1 MVPDKKRYK
10 AVIADQTYT
19 IIGNESKEH
28 MDSVSEIANQQLAE
42 IFKLSPQ
49 TDLQQGSVLLAIN
62 ALSDQLKK
70 QEVIMAYEQELVDL
84 RETAKKVEELEARL
98 LRIENLE
105 QKAKEVL
112 KENGSDKT
120 NLTPHEAQQII
131 NQQVKEKIQQNHLER
146 KS

>member
-1 MVPDKKRYK
+1 MLPDKKRYK
-10 AVIADQTYT
+10 ALIADQSYT

-28 MDSVSEIANQQLAE
+28 MDTVTEVANHQLAE

-70 QEVIMAYEQELVDL
+70 QELILTYEQELVQL
-84 RETAKKVEELEARL
+84 RETAKKVEELENRL
-98 LRIENLE
+98 QRIENLE

-112 KENGSDKT
+112 KENGSEKT
-120 NLTPHEAQQII
+120 NLTPYEAQQII

-146 KS
+146 K